1 MMPGIRLCYS
11 PNFSALP
18 FQLEAEQVCFDFS
31 FGIPIS
37 IGKSNGHAASLQAP
51 HGNNYFTNNVLLPY
65 LDF

>member
-31 FGIPIS
+31 FGIPIG
-37 IGKSNGHAASLQAP
+37 INIKTTCTMDMEQEFKKN
-51 HGNNYFTNNVLLPY
+51 FI
-65 LDF
+65 

>member
-31 FGIPIS
+31 FGIPIT
-37 IGKSNGHAASLQAP
+37 KASTAITKASTAIIKT
-51 HGNNYFTNNVLLPY
+51 NYNVSKHS
-65 LDF
+65 